1 MIRPGRFY
9 AAGEADG
16 TALVLR
22 EPLSLWG
29 GIDVETGAIIDSSH
43 PDRGASIAR
52 RILVMPSGR
61 GSSSSSSTL
70 AEAIRRGTAP
80 LGIVLG
86 RPDGIL
92 TVGSLVAHALYDL
105 RCPIVVCAIDAI
117 ATGDHVR
124 ITTDE
129 TGRARVILPA

>member
-1 MIRPGRFY
+1 MIRSARCY
-9 AAGEADG
+9 AAGEAEG
-16 TALVLR
+16 TALVLQ

-29 GIDVETGAIIDSSH
+29 GIDIATGTIIDGSH

-61 GSSSSSSTL
+61 GSSSSASTL

-86 RPDGIL
+86 QADGIL
-92 TVGSLVAHALYDL
+92 TVGSLVAQALYGL
-105 RCPIVVCAIDAI
+105 HCPIVVCAIDAI
-117 ATGDHVR
+117 ATGDHLQ
-124 ITTDE
+124 ITAE
-129 TGRARVILPA
+129 AGGHAQVILPP